1 MTKRDETAEAPI
13 GGADNAGAPAL
24 EIPAAPRPEAHHPH
38 GMSQWPAILACA
50 CFEGRRESAD
60 AALGTM
66 IHAKLAGWLAAAIRT
81 GELGAED
88 VDNLTLHERGAFEAA
103 ATILADAGALRDRL
117 HVEHRCTLDSG
128 VFGTADAVLA
138 DREHRR
144 ITVWDFKTFYNPG
157 RDYYAQLAGYG
168 LAVAHK
174 LLRGPWSGI
183 DKEDIT
189 LRLRVLYGDNHIK
202 SDSTEMPMASAAAIA
217 HAALARFRLREEGK
231 AEPSQCNWCDICRH
245 QAACPALR
253 EVVEATQGEAPLAQA
268 FRSWADL
275 TPAVKARLLVVAE
288 QANKWADAVRAAA
301 KTDALHGM
309 ALEDPDNG
317 VYFALRQVAGRK
329 KPRVEDLWRVLFA
342 NGVKAEDFKAKLSIS
357 ATDAEGLLKSV
368 GVRAKDAK
376 ETVATVCDVGPGT
389 TQLVRA

>member
-1 MTKRDETAEAPI
+1 MTKRDEIAEAPI

-24 EIPAAPRPEAHHPH
+24 EIPPAPRPEAHHPH
-38 GMSQWPAILACA
+38 GMSQWPAIMACA
-50 CFEGRRESAD
+50 CFEGRGDSAD
-60 AALGTM
+60 AALGTA
-66 IHAKLAGWLAAAIRT
+66 IHAKLAGWLAAAKRT
-81 GELGAED
+81 GELRAEA
-88 VDNLTLHERGAFEAA
+88 VDNLTLHERGALDAAEA
-103 ATILADAGALRDRL
+103 ILAEAGALRDRI
-117 HVEHRCTLDSG
+117 HVEHRCTLDNG

-138 DREHRR
+138 DRERRR

-168 LAVAHK
+168 LAVAQK
-174 LLRGPWSGI
+174 LLRGPWCGMST
-183 DKEDIT
+183 DNIT
-189 LRLRVLYGDNHIK
+189 LRLRVLYGDTPVK
-202 SDSTEMPMASAAAIA
+202 SDSTEMPLASAAAIA

-268 FRSWADL
+268 FRAWADL
-275 TPAVKARLLVVAE
+275 SPTIKAQLLVVAE
-288 QANKWADAVRAAA
+288 QAAKWADAVRAAA
-301 KTDALHGM
+301 KADAVNGV
-309 ALEDPDNG
+309 ALEDPAHG
-317 VYFALRQVAGRK
+317 VAFALRQVAGRK
-329 KPRVEDLWRVLFA
+329 KPRVADLWPVLFA

-376 ETVATVCDVGPGT
+376 AAVAQVCDVGPGA